1 MIKKTK
7 KNSKNF
13 LGVKER
19 LPNKDSQNWE
29 EATIQKG

>member
-7 KNSKNF
+7 TNSKKF